1 MKYDNQIVLWMNN
14 ETKQVR
20 YSNDPYCTIDRFLEK
35 RLYKKKVISEEWCFV
50 QRLKKLK
57 ERMALFGMFS

>member
-1 MKYDNQIVLWMNN
+1 MNN